1 MGQYNKAVLTT
12 AGENLIARAL
22 AGEIKLSITKAKTSD
37 FAYPDNADL
46 KRLTD
51 MQGIRQTV
59 CDPETVVFNETIIQ
73 TRVLFSNEDI
83 ASTYYIHN
91 IGLYVMDGTN
101 EVLFSIVTAEMP
113 DEMPQYNGVASTS
126 YIYNIQNVVQDAPQL
141 NITVN
146 PSGTATIQDVLERV
160 DAIGGDI
167 SETVIETLDTVE
179 DKYPIPAAGES
190 VKRFFGKVLTFMK
203 NIRPLSG
210 DKIIYVSANTGSD
223 TDGDGTQSNKY
234 ATITK
239 ALSTIPENLNG
250 FDCIIDIGIGVYD
263 ESVVI
268 SNFINGRVQL
278 RLSGNITVNNFTIQN
293 AYAVIR
299 TIGQS
304 FSLTCNWLFVTDSG
318 NVLSLIAVN
327 WNITGY
333 KEYLTRN
340 TSIIID
346 NTSNL
351 TASGI
356 IALTGNTDV
365 AVFAVNNSRAGL
377 GTIRG
382 TGFDT
387 GFYSY
392 RNGLITCTVNNLIAT
407 RLYGTDNG
415 GIIVKS
421 SGAVIG
427 TLSTDVNLYIAT
439 TGSDTIGDGTSGNP
453 FKTIQHAI
461 DILPKDLG
469 GYTGNIHIA
478 TGIYPEEVI
487 ISGFSTSGVIK
498 LILSGDISTDTFTV
512 LGSNIIITS
521 STSEIHSI
529 STNSLLITD
538 GANFH
543 SWATIMWNI
552 YYFRSTPAEGSFSM
566 CVARGSTS
574 YVSGQMTLS
583 GNTGTGISI
592 LACST
597 AFFGTL
603 HGTGLTYGVRL
614 SNLSKFNCIV
624 NNLSATTKLFND
636 GGGMEIQ
643 PNGTQ
648 ISGLITS
655 GLSCT
660 WGTIGGGYVRHGNL
674 SGTAIITLSISIS
687 PTIVLSAYGLYRIY
701 GIPRPFVENI
711 SIQYS
716 SQAVM
721 ANCYV
726 ENGGAIVFQPT
737 SNVPLPSGFLFSATY
752 LTNS

>member
-12 AGENLIARAL
+12 AGEKLIARAL
-22 AGEIKLSITKAKTSD
+22 AGEIKLNITKAKTSD
-37 FAYPDNADL
+37 FAYPENADL

-51 MQGIRQTV
+51 MQGVRQTV

-91 IGLYVMDGTN
+91 IGLYAMDGTN

-126 YIYNIQNVVQDAPQL
+126 YIYNIQNVVQDAAQL
-141 NITVN
+141 NISVN

-160 DAIGGDI
+160 NAIGGDI

-179 DKYPIPAAGES
+179 DKYPIPTAGES

-203 NIRPLSG
+203 SIRPLTG

-318 NVLSLIAVN
+318 NALSLIAVN

-382 TGFDT
+382 TGFEV

-407 RLYGTDNG
+407 RLYSTDNG

-427 TLSTDVNLYIAT
+427 TLNADANIYVST
-439 TGSDTIGDGTSGNP
+439 TGSDTTGDGTSGNP
-453 FKTIQHAI
+453 FKTIQHTI
-461 DILPKDLG
+461 DVLPKDLG
-469 GYTGNIHIA
+469 GYFA
-478 TGIYPEEVI
+478 TINVASGIYPEDI
-487 ISGFSTSGVIK
+487 KITGFSNGALFLYSATKDTYTDTCKVNSVDIKYCTAYVLMNGFNITTTTRDGFIIWGCHNVRLFYCQVLAVSSYGGFYFGESIGRVTNCKVANHYVVLSISNSQVYSGAWSAGSTGNSVG
-498 LILSGDISTDTFTV
+498 LSCYTGSTMYLSGAQPTATLPRTSTD
-512 LGSNIIITS
+512 G
-521 STSEIHSI
+521 
-529 STNSLLITD
+529 
-538 GANFH
+538 
-543 SWATIMWNI
+543 
-552 YYFRSTPAEGSFSM
+552 
-566 CVARGSTS
+566 
-574 YVSGQMTLS
+574 GQ
-583 GNTGTGISI
+583 
-592 LACST
+592 
-597 AFFGTL
+597 FVF
-603 HGTGLTYGVRL
+603 
-614 SNLSKFNCIV
+614 
-624 NNLSATTKLFND
+624 
-636 GGGMEIQ
+636 E
-643 PNGTQ
+643 NGTQ
-648 ISGLITS
+648 ISGLINA

-660 WGTIGGGYVRHGNL
+660 WGTIEAGGYYRNGNL
-674 SGTAIITLSISIS
+674 NGVAQIIVNLRIYTTASLTVGQQYSIGGFPTYSGHPNVAVTTHNTDTTSFCYLNNLGFLIFAPKVNINAGQIIIFSCTYIIT
-687 PTIVLSAYGLYRIY
+687 
-701 GIPRPFVENI
+701 
-711 SIQYS
+711 
-716 SQAVM
+716 
-721 ANCYV
+721 
-726 ENGGAIVFQPT
+726 
-737 SNVPLPSGFLFSATY
+737 
-752 LTNS
+752 NS